1 MLTDRYIQLKI
12 KWIACI
18 YIRSHSYQLFQTT
31 QLSFQLKSCKCKSIN
46 LNSRTWVRNVDSR
59 QVGDCEAC
67 CTGQLSRVIV
77 TYKEKSMHN
86 PIYSSFCPFADLFL
100 EILANKNLKQKY
112 IIALTFLA
120 LYYLSCTSPVN
131 YKKKNWNLE

>member
-1 MLTDRYIQLKI
+1 
-12 KWIACI
+12 
-18 YIRSHSYQLFQTT
+18 
-31 QLSFQLKSCKCKSIN
+31 
-46 LNSRTWVRNVDSR
+46 
-59 QVGDCEAC
+59 
-67 CTGQLSRVIV
+67 
-77 TYKEKSMHN
+77 MHN